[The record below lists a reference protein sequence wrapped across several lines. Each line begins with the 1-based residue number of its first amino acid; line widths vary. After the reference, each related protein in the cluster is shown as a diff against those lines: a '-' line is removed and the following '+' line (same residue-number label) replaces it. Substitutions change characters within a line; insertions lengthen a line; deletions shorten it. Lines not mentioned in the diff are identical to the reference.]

1 MQWVASCN
9 GRYHGWVASCNQ
21 GRYARCVLK
30 RTYENQ
36 VCSIAGTLELIGE
49 RWTLLILRDVFLG
62 IRRFDDLQREL
73 GIARNVLR
81 DRLNLLVE
89 AGILEKHPYQERP
102 PRFDYRLTE
111 KGLDLW
117 PVMHAMMSWGDKH
130 ALVEGG
136 PPTLIEHRDCG
147 GHVDGDR
154 VCEDC
159 GAVVGAREVTARPG
173 PGARPDHPWHTARD
187 LARR

>member
-1 MQWVASCN
+1 
-9 GRYHGWVASCNQ
+9 
-21 GRYARCVLK
+21 VLK

-49 RWTLLILRDVFLG
+49 RWTILILRDVFLG

-89 AGILEKHPYQERP
+89 EGILEKHLYQERP
-102 PRFDYRLTE
+102 ERFDYRLTE

-117 PVMHAMMSWGDKH
+117 PVLHAVMAWGDKH
-130 ALVEGG
+130 RVTPDG
-136 PPTLIEHRDCG
+136 PPTVIEHRDCG
-147 GHVDGDR
+147 GLIDEHRTCDR
-154 VCEDC
+154 C
-159 GAVVGAREVTARPG
+159 GEAVGSRDVVAKPG
-173 PGARPDHPWHTARD
+173 PGAGPDHPWYTARE
-187 LARR
+187 LATR